1 MSVNESSVLTRVL
14 QAQTKDELQEIGDFF
29 GVLLR
34 KSDKKAAM
42 VHRLEMAFRTDMLR
56 CLKCLPIYELRELQL
71 LVSQGKGVRMLIP
84 IPHPPFFTYLFG
96 LLEDENEGDVMK
108 LYLEDEIFDLVA
120 PVIDAAIK
128 EVEDSGRV
136 EFERFLWGCLT
147 IYGFLSMDEFIN
159 LRREFFPD
167 EDLRAI
173 YSFLD
178 TYAPLY
184 YLTDDYYEFL
194 MYPDLHQFDLI
205 NEQES
210 RGYYGQELAK
220 VSLEDIL
227 SAGKMTPYNFPY
239 VSHKEGRALAS
250 ALKAVGLGGDA
261 GALRMHWI
269 WWEKQNEGAD
279 PHGFHDLIQ
288 RVLDDAR
295 VDSFESVQA
304 LVGAITDYS
313 NAIPTWVFRGRSS
326 DDMMEVERPFLKPLS
341 SSPRTAATPRQG
353 TFPGFGIGSGPA
365 FSSGPA
371 FGSVPR
377 VGRNDPCPCG
387 SGLKYKNCHGKW
399 ES

>member
-1 MSVNESSVLTRVL
+1 MSDNESGVLTRVL
-14 QAQTKDELQEIGDFF
+14 QAQTKEDLHEIGDFF

-56 CLKCLPIYELRELQL
+56 CLKCLPIYELRNLQL

-84 IPHPPFFTYLFG
+84 EARPPFFTYLFG
-96 LLEDENEGDVMK
+96 LLEDDSEGAVMK

-120 PVIDAAIK
+120 PVIDTAIK

-147 IYGFLSMDEFIN
+147 IYGLLSMEEFIN

-184 YLTDDYYEFL
+184 YLTDDFYEFL
-194 MYPDLHQFDLI
+194 MYPDLHQLDLI
-205 NEQES
+205 TEQES
-210 RGYYGQELAK
+210 RGYYGRELAK

-227 SAGKMTPYNFPY
+227 SAGKTTPYNIPF
-239 VSHKEGRALAS
+239 VSHKEGLALVS
-250 ALKAVGLGGDA
+250 ALKAVGLAGDA

-269 WWEKQNEGAD
+269 WWEKQNEGGD
-279 PHGFHDLIQ
+279 SRGFRDLIQ
-288 RVLDDAR
+288 RILDDAR

-326 DDMMEVERPFLKPLS
+326 DDVMKEERPPQQS
-341 SSPRTAATPRQG
+341 
-353 TFPGFGIGSGPA
+353 TFPGFGAGLGPGSGSGPA
-365 FSSGPA
+365 FGA
-371 FGSVPR
+371 VPR

>member
-1 MSVNESSVLTRVL
+1 MALSDNESGVLTRVL
-14 QAQTKDELQEIGDFF
+14 QAQTKEELQEIGDFF

-56 CLKCLPIYELRELQL
+56 CLKCLPIYELRNLQL
-71 LVSQGKGVRMLIP
+71 LVSQGKGVRLMIP
-84 IPHPPFFTYLFG
+84 IPRPPFFTYLFG
-96 LLEDENEGDVMK
+96 LLEDDSEGAVMK

-120 PVIDAAIK
+120 PVIDTAIK

-178 TYAPLY
+178 TYAPLS

-194 MYPDLHQFDLI
+194 MYPDLHQLDLI
-205 NEQES
+205 TEQES
-210 RGYYGQELAK
+210 RGYYGRELAK
-220 VSLEDIL
+220 VPLEDIL
-227 SAGKMTPYNFPY
+227 SAGKTTPYNYPY
-239 VSHKEGRALAS
+239 GSHKEGVALVA
-250 ALKAVGLGGDA
+250 ALKAVGLTGDA
-261 GALRMHWI
+261 GALRMNWI
-269 WWEKQNEGAD
+269 WWEKQNEGGD
-279 PHGFHDLIQ
+279 SRGFRDLIQ
-288 RVLDDAR
+288 RILDDAR
-295 VDSFESVQA
+295 VDSFDSVQA
-304 LVGAITDYS
+304 LMGAITDYS
-313 NAIPTWVFRGRSS
+313 NAIPTWLFRGRSS
-326 DDMMEVERPFLKPLS
+326 DEVMKEECPSLKPLPS
-341 SSPRTAATPRQG
+341 GSRTAATPLQG
-353 TFPGFGIGSGPA
+353 TFPGFGIG
-365 FSSGPA
+365 SGPA